1 MVLGEQVRDW
11 VESCDDAKSHAENN
25 FSVGYFGL
33 AEVSDVFSNVVSHL
47 RSRSWS
53 TIFELNHTVVKL
65 GRHGNNH
72 VIEVRIEITTF
83 GNIMTKW
90 SSVVVSS
97 QQVVR
102 IVGKTGLMGTSFGK
116 FWWPNTLVGILSLM
130 DSHVWWPDSVMDLS
144 LSEVP
149 LLEVITSVL
158 LMSRVNFGQVD
169 HLGHE
174 FSLSETL
181 VDEKIVLLVHSAVT
195 ALAGSAKNFETS
207 SQSKIEVRMCGSN
220 NCRISMRKQ

>member
-1 MVLGEQVRDW
+1 MVFGEQVGDW
-11 VESCDDAKSHAENN
+11 VESCNDAKSHSENN
-25 FSVGYFGL
+25 FSVGNFGL

-47 RSRSWS
+47 GSRSWS
-53 TIFELNHTVVKL
+53 TIFKLNHTVVKL

-72 VIEVRIEITTF
+72 VIVVRVEITTF
-83 GNIMTKW
+83 RNIMTEW
-90 SSVVVSS
+90 SSVVVSC

-102 IVGKTGLMGTSFGK
+102 IVGKTGLVSTSFGK
-116 FWWPNTLVGILSLM
+116 FWWPNTLVGIFSLM
-130 DSHVWWPDSVMDLS
+130 HSHVWWPDSIMDLS

-158 LMSRVNFGQVD
+158 LMGRVNFRQVN

-181 VDEKIVLLVHSAVT
+181 IDKQIVLLMHSAVT
-195 ALAGSAKNFETS
+195 ALAGSAENFETS
-207 SQSKIEVRMCGSN
+207 SQSKIKVRMCGSN
-220 NCRISMRKQ
+220 NCRISKR